1 MATKKDVQ
9 QFVLLP
15 VRGLRAEGRTATL
28 EGRAFLQHAD
38 TAMKLGRTQI
48 NNAKAFAASIQVTAP
63 NNPDVKMRVLDSIG
77 ETGAKLIEL
86 SPKEMAALR
95 ENQPGLKIVPVVYY
109 RQQVHRQRIIVPP
122 KTITTKSAAK
132 TAAKIRLSVVS
143 QADNKPI
150 ANALVVAFTDFA
162 NRVGTQGTTNSSGFV
177 DLALGALSKKLDRL
191 YIYPQKGFWG
201 GVKKQITI
209 SSGTSIKLRPI
220 DLSFTD
226 GLRHFY
232 GNSPDNA
239 GTGVKVAVV
248 DSGVD
253 VNHPD
258 LKVIGGE
265 NTVQGENASDF
276 GDNGGEGH
284 GSHVAGIIAG
294 RGRPPQGVRG
304 LAPAVELFS
313 FRVFGQNSDKA
324 SNFAIAKA
332 IDRAVQSGC
341 DLINMSLGGGDPD
354 DATRAAMEDA
364 WAQGSLVIVASGN
377 DDRSPVSFPA
387 SFSPPAIAVSAMGRK
402 GTFPAGTTSSDAVA
416 SPFGKPDKQNFI
428 ASFSNIGP
436 EIDLT
441 CTGVGIISTVPG
453 GYAVMDGTSM
463 ATPAVTGFAAK
474 LLAEQT
480 NILSM
485 PRGPERANAMAQAL
499 LKKAAALGFG
509 AKFEGQGFPK

>member
-1 MATKKDVQ
+1 MATNKDVQ

-15 VRGLRAEGRTATL
+15 VRGLRAEGRTATD
-28 EGRAFLQHAD
+28 EGREFLRHAD
-38 TAMKLGRTQI
+38 NVFKSGR
-48 NNAKAFAASIQVTAP
+48 ALVSAASAFTTPIPVTAA
-63 NNPDVKMRVLDSIG
+63 NSKGVKMRVLDSIG

-86 SPKEMAALR
+86 SAKEMAALR

-109 RQQVHRQRIIVPP
+109 RPQVHREKIIVPP
-122 KTITTKSAAK
+122 KTITTSSAAK
-132 TAAKIRLSVVS
+132 TATKIRLSLAS
-143 QADNKPI
+143 QTDAQPI
-150 ANALVVAFTDFA
+150 AGAMVVAFTDFA
-162 NRVGTQGTTNSSGFV
+162 NRVGAQGTTNSSGFV
-177 DLALGALSKKLDRL
+177 DLTLGATSKTLDRL

-201 GVKKQITI
+201 SLKKKITI
-209 SSGTSIKLRPI
+209 SSGTQIKLRPI

-253 VNHPD
+253 LHHPD
-258 LKVIGGE
+258 LTVIGGE
-265 NTVQGENASDF
+265 NTVQGEQPSDF

-284 GSHVAGIIAG
+284 GTHVAGIIAAK
-294 RGRPPQGVRG
+294 GRPPAGVRG
-304 LAPAVELFS
+304 LAPAIELFS
-313 FRVFGQNSDKA
+313 FRVFGRNSDEA

-364 WAQGSLVIVASGN
+364 WAQGSLVIVAAGN

-387 SFSPPAIAVSAMGRK
+387 SFSPPAIAISAMGRK

-416 SPFGKPDKQNFI
+416 APFGKPDKHNFI

-441 CTGVGIISTVPG
+441 CAGVGIISTVPG

-474 LLAEQT
+474 LLAGRT
-480 NILSM
+480 DILSM
-485 PRGPERANAMAQAL
+485 PRGPARANAMAQAL
-499 LKKAAALGFG
+499 LQKAATLGFG
-509 AKFEGQGFPK
+509 PQFEGQGFPK